1 MKRNKFDI
9 RMKEESLFN
18 KEEEA
23 VALMHAL
30 RAEVDFELDEELEIG
45 DDAL

>member
-1 MKRNKFDI
+1 
-9 RMKEESLFN
+9 MKEESLFN

-45 DDAL
+45 DDALGLVATL